1 MLVGASS
8 AVALAPG
15 TWAVN
20 RRRVFTAMKLLRSA
34 IVRDTPRAAAAGALT
49 HVSRHSLSAC
59 VTPVLQNRFRGVPPG
74 KIDPF
79 LIDVFVLS
87 AKCKKTVA
95 KSAKV
100 LQLFPP
106 KHPYLVVSTTVRA
119 CAYSPA
125 ISR

>member
-1 MLVGASS
+1 MDTYLEEVSMKT
-8 AVALAPG
+8 G
-15 TWAVN
+15 TDA
-20 RRRVFTAMKLLRSA
+20 RGRGIA
-34 IVRDTPRAAAAGALT
+34 IGGGGRID
-49 HVSRHSLSAC
+49 AC
-59 VTPVLQNRFRGVPPG
+59 VCAPVLQNRFRGVPPG